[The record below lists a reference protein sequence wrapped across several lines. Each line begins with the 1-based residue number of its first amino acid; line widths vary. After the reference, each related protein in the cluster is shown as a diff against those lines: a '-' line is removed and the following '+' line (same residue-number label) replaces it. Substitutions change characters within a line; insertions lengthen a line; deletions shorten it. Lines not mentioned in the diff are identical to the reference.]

1 MTLAIWIVNPSTLDS
16 RHTARRRVR
25 WGALAALGATL
36 LLFSVPAAGDEPAP
50 KQPPPTQAE
59 ALFREGR
66 TLIARRDYAAACPKL
81 EESFRLDPA
90 PGTQFNLARC
100 YELAGR
106 FASAWHAYTD
116 VAETMRTQGEPAR
129 EQVARVRIAEVQA
142 RLSYV
147 IVRFGADWPEPAQHS
162 ARVLLD
168 GAQLVAAQLGAQIP
182 VDVGEHG
189 IAVTAEG
196 KRPWKTRVKVEVD
209 AETVAVE
216 VPQLEDEAP
225 AKAPEP
231 PAPPPMEGPT
241 PPAPPVELPSGAAAA
256 GASGLGTQRVLAL
269 GVLGAGFI
277 AGGVGAYFGGRAI
290 ELAQESRTGCSS
302 IGCTDAHA
310 LLADRDSHTYG
321 DAADVSFIV
330 CGALLATGGVLWFT
344 APTEKSQRTVV
355 VVPGA
360 SPRAAIWVQ
369 GRF

>member
-1 MTLAIWIVNPSTLDS
+1 MV
-16 RHTARRRVR
+16 
-25 WGALAALGATL
+25 GALAAPVAPVALVALAAAL
-36 LLFSVPAAGDEPAP
+36 LLVSAPAAGDEPAP
-50 KQPPPTQAE
+50 KQPSATQAE

-66 TLIARRDYAAACPKL
+66 TLIAKHDYAAACPKL

-106 FASAWHAYTD
+106 FASAWRAYTD
-116 VAETMRTQGEPAR
+116 VAETMRTQGQQAR
-129 EQVARVRIAEVQA
+129 EQVARVRIAEVQS

-147 IVRFGADWPEPAQHS
+147 IVRFGADWSEPAQHS
-162 ARVLLD
+162 AGVILD

-182 VDVGEHG
+182 VDVGEHA

-196 KRPWKTRVKVEVD
+196 KRPWKTRVKVE
-209 AETVAVE
+209 AEVETLAVE

-225 AKAPEP
+225 AQAPEP
-231 PAPPPMEGPT
+231 PAPPPVEGTT
-241 PPAPPVELPSGAAAA
+241 PPAPPVEPRSVATAG

-269 GVLGAGFI
+269 SVLGAGVI
-277 AGGVGAYFGGRAI
+277 AGGVGAFFGGRAF

-302 IGCTDAHA
+302 TGCTDPHA
-310 LLADRDSHTYG
+310 LLQSQDSHTYG
-321 DAADVSFIV
+321 DAADVSFV
-330 CGALLATGGVLWFT
+330 TCGVLLAAGGILWFT
-344 APTEKSQRTVV
+344 APSEKSQRAIV